1 MRTVLDLTGLA
12 AGLVTAAGWLG
23 VLLGRRRLTR
33 DALVA
38 LAVLGAVAGVLTAA
52 AGEWPGSVICVL
64 TAAVCAW
71 AVWYE
76 RRPGGAS

>member
-23 VLLGRRRLTR
+23 VLLGRRLTR